1 MTFDSL
7 LMVLAIIAVLSS
19 IFFVLAV
26 VADIVWP
33 LIANRQPHRQAT
45 YRRKQA

>member
-1 MTFDSL
+1 MSYDAFMIVML
-7 LMVLAIIAVLSS
+7 VIAVLSGL
-19 IFFVLAV
+19 FFILAL